1 LRNWKKE
8 MNKKYIY
15 AAALALLACGSAQ
28 AVESIV
34 GKVKTLEAS
43 YMPTFIT
50 FTLDTGSTVCPANK
64 WLVWKNVDKDNNK
77 AVYASLLAA
86 MTTGKSVRFHYA
98 DGDTNCN
105 GTYIHFFDF

>member
-1 LRNWKKE
+1 MKKH
-8 MNKKYIY
+8 IFC

-28 AVESIV
+28 AIEIV
-34 GKVKTLEAS
+34 TGKVKTLEAS
-43 YMPTFIT
+43 YMPNYIT
-50 FTLDTGSTVCPANK
+50 FTLDTGTAACAANK
-64 WLVWKNVDKDNNK
+64 WLVWKSVDKDNNK

-105 GTYIHFFDF
+105 GVYLHVLDF